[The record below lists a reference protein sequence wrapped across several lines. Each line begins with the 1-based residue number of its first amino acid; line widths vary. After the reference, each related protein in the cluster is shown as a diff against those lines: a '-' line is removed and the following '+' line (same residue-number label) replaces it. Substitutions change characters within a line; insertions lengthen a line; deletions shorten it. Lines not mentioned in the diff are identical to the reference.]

1 MLRVRAHGAEFRK
14 LKVMATLNLR
24 QVWTPEIRGATNTN
38 NNAVVIVMHAVVKEI
53 IIILRRGCEQDM
65 SLQAGWVQGIAW
77 MPESSDG
84 TRSRTEAKLKAP
96 WQPSASL

>member
-14 LKVMATLNLR
+14 RKV

-38 NNAVVIVMHAVVKEI
+38 NNAIAVIVMHAVVIVI
-53 IIILRRGCEQDM
+53 IIIRRRGCGQDM

-84 TRSRTEAKLKAP
+84 TRSRTETKLKAP